1 MTITALTQYFGGKRT
16 LAPRIVAELGPHNCY
31 WEPMCGSLAVILA
44 KPPVSM
50 ETVSDLHGG
59 VTCLAR
65 VVAHDQLAG
74 RLYDRLNR
82 TLACE
87 GIFDDCKAAV
97 GKIWQ
102 DWPDCDL
109 DAAYNFFISSWLGM
123 GGMSGTRHINTSFSV
138 RYTNTGGSL
147 STRLDNAVQS
157 IPAWHERLKGVTI
170 LRRSVFDLLP
180 RIADEDSV
188 VIYLDPPYVVK
199 GEKYVHDFKLADHHV
214 LAGMAHRFRKSRV
227 VISYYEDPLVRGL
240 YAGWTFVACTMAKAL
255 GNQGMRGKPGSKTE
269 SPEVLII
276 NGPSLTTG
284 PSLFPEDAWPA

>member
-1 MTITALTQYFGGKRT
+1 
-16 LAPRIVAELGPHNCY
+16 
-31 WEPMCGSLAVILA
+31 
-44 KPPVSM
+44 
-50 ETVSDLHGG
+50 
-59 VTCLAR
+59 
-65 VVAHDQLAG
+65 
-74 RLYDRLNR
+74 
-82 TLACE
+82 
-87 GIFDDCKAAV
+87 
-97 GKIWQ
+97 
-102 DWPDCDL
+102 
-109 DAAYNFFISSWLGM
+109 
-123 GGMSGTRHINTSFSV
+123 MSGTRHINTSFSV